1 MVLFKKSLLVV
12 AAASCAVDAELA
24 DYDLLGSCTYTSQ
37 WTGPTCLEF
46 RGEGWE
52 SATMTDRCVKETD
65 STLVVVGGGEAG
77 CTTPPELAGWCVLTI
92 APTAEDGTSSSTM
105 LEVSPMMISAMAEC
119 SDNEM
124 TCKTFVGGTWEAATN
139 CEKSNIII
147 ESFDDP
153 RFMWESFS
161 MDDANMGDMKGLQNQ
176 YGFNISSYDNELL
189 INSTATTTGSSMD
202 IVDGIMILTA
212 NITGDGVGN
221 MVSML
226 AGGKFPDLSTCDGLQ
241 FEAMATRPGGVDTT
255 MEEKEYDYDGFMID
269 FGFKKLVTKVFE
281 YGYRANIPVPI
292 SDSDATAQQQPFVI
306 VNIPFEEFSLD
317 YNFITGK
324 QTTSCMEDATLCPD
338 EITLRN
344 LETMTITAIGKT
356 NGVVQLHIKSIYGT
370 GCDAID
376 TNDMDG
382 SQEKN
387 NNELTCSSSSDSAT
401 PDEIIIE
408 SFSNPSYDWATQ
420 NDPVM
425 GGESYSSVEVIESDG
440 TAYFTGEVKDV
451 PFLGVPGYIKT
462 QSSGMAPYPDVSCC
476 DSLKLTVMGMEEYG
490 GYRVSFGTKRAK
502 TGFFATGFKGNFDA
516 PIGEYGDVVIPFDM
530 FSVEWDEAT
539 GDQKI
544 TCAKDPDVCP
554 DIETLQDMEVI
565 AIWGEGAGG
574 KVNLYVKSISAVGC
588 SSSSSTDAPKRSSVA
603 TIMMTRFVVLTGI
616 SFMLF

>member
-1 MVLFKKSLLVV
+1 MVIFKKSCLVV
-12 AAASCAVDAELA
+12 AAASCAVVNLSVLKGVNAELA
-24 DYDLLGSCTYTSQ
+24 DYDLLGSCTYTSP
-37 WTGPTCLEF
+37 WTGPTCIEF

-52 SATMTDRCVKETD
+52 SATMTDRCAKETD
-65 STLVVVGGGEAG
+65 STLVVVEGGGGEAG
-77 CTTPPELAGWCVLTI
+77 CTIPPELAGWCVLTI
-92 APTAEDGTSSSTM
+92 VPTAEDETSSSTM
-105 LEVSPMMISAMAEC
+105 LEASPMMISAMAEC
-119 SDNEM
+119 SGNEM
-124 TCKTFVGGTWEAATN
+124 TCETFVGGTWEAATN
-139 CEKSNIII
+139 CEKSNIMI

-153 RFMWESFS
+153 KFMWESFT
-161 MDDANMGDMKGLQNQ
+161 MDDAKMGDMNAMQNQ
-176 YGFNISSYDNELL
+176 YGFDISGYNNGN

-221 MVSML
+221 MVTMI

-241 FEAMATRPGGVDTT
+241 LEAMATRPGGVDTT
-255 MEEKEYDYDGFMID
+255 MEGKEYDYDGYMID
-269 FGFKKLVTKVFE
+269 FGNKKLPGNVFE
-281 YGYRANIPVPI
+281 YGYRANIVVPI
-292 SDSDATAQQQPFVI
+292 SNSDAAAIDANESSSDTSSVVSSTTRQQDNNGQQQPFLT
-306 VNIPFEEFSLD
+306 VNIPFNEFSLD
-317 YNFITGK
+317 YDFITGK

-356 NGVVQLHIKSIYGT
+356 NGVVQLHIKSIHGT
-370 GCDAID
+370 GCDAVD
-376 TNDMDG
+376 TNDMDD

-387 NNELTCSSSSDSAT
+387 NNEHRVDQLTCSSSSDSAT
-401 PDEIIIE
+401 PDEIILE
-408 SFSNPSYDWATQ
+408 SFSNPSYDWGTQ

-425 GGESYSSVEVIESDG
+425 GGESYSSMEMTESDG
-440 TAYFTGEVKDV
+440 TAYFTGEVKNV

-462 QSSGMAPYPDVSCC
+462 QSAGMAPYPDVSCC

-516 PIGEYGDVVIPFDM
+516 PIGEYGDVVIPFNM

-554 DIETLQDMEVI
+554 DMETLQDMELI
-565 AIWGEGAGG
+565 AIW
-574 KVNLYVKSISAVGC
+574 
-588 SSSSSTDAPKRSSVA
+588 
-603 TIMMTRFVVLTGI
+603 
-616 SFMLF
+616 